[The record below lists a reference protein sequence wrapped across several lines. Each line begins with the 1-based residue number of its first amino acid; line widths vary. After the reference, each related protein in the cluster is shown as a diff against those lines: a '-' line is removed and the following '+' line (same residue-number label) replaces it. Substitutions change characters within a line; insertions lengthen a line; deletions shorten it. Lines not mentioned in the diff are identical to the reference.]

1 MWRTVVVA
9 AAAVAAA
16 LGVAPR
22 ASADVYEFRSDHGV
36 RVFTNVPTQEAR
48 PAHLPQLTIVP
59 APVLTFASVRGAGG
73 VDRTPY
79 DTMIREI
86 ADRYAVD
93 YALVKAMIKAES
105 AFDARA
111 VSSKGAL
118 GLMQLMPATAAD
130 YQVRDVFTPRD
141 NIEGGVR
148 HLRMLLDRYGDYR
161 LAVAAYNAGQAR
173 VDEAGGI
180 PAIPETVQYL
190 ERVARYRQG
199 YLREGLRGGF
209 RR

>member
-9 AAAVAAA
+9 VAAVAAA
-16 LGVAPR
+16 LGVASTV
-22 ASADVYEFRSDHGV
+22 SADVYEFRADNGV
-36 RVFTNVPTQEAR
+36 RVFTNVPAQRAR
-48 PAHLPQLTIVP
+48 PADLRPLTVVP
-59 APVLTFASVRGAGG
+59 APVLTFASVRRPGG
-73 VDRTPY
+73 DRTPY
-79 DTMIREI
+79 DALIRET
-86 ADRYAVD
+86 ADRYGVD

-111 VSSKGAL
+111 VSAKGAL

-141 NIEGGVR
+141 NVEAGVR

-180 PAIPETVQYL
+180 PAIPETIQYL

-199 YLREGLRGGF
+199 YLREAQRGGF
-209 RR
+209 HR